1 MDEGWTDTHIAAG
14 EGAGNTFR
22 VDDPTSRIDYL
33 MAYGP
38 LAERITE
45 SRPLFEG
52 AFRVNPDD
60 PGSFALSDH
69 LPVMADLSWK
79 MIPKR
84 QKNRLDTFR
93 KNLRSPKYSHTLQ
106 RNITSGS

>member
-1 MDEGWTDTHIAAG
+1 MMDAGWTDTHIAAG
-14 EGAGNTFR
+14 EGAGTTFR
-22 VDDPTSRIDYL
+22 VDDPTRRIDYL

-69 LPVMADLSWK
+69 LPVMADFRWR
-79 MIPKR
+79 MIPEAHHYRVGKLGGPWCR
-84 QKNRLDTFR
+84 ESL
-93 KNLRSPKYSHTLQ
+93 PVAE
-106 RNITSGS
+106 SG